1 MVSRIFSPAPTFL
14 RGKKM
19 RGPATEISPYLYKP
33 EKENAMRKF
42 AVFIS
47 VLVLIV
53 AVFVGTTVAMAR
65 PLSQSTFPF
74 QNYTLPLDTRVSDLV
89 TRLTQAEKISLLHQW
104 QPAISRLG
112 IASFRTGTEGLHGIA
127 WLGNATV
134 YPQAIGLGSTWDT
147 ALLNQVGQGIG
158 DEARGYHAQNP
169 TNVGLSVWS
178 PVVDLERDPRAGR
191 HEEGYAEDAYLTGQM
206 AIAYSNGMTGG
217 DAFYYKAIPTLKHFM
232 AYNQEAN
239 RDTINVSLDARNL
252 NEYYLEAFRYPIAS
266 GAAKSMMT
274 SYNKVNGVPNT
285 VATQINSV
293 IRTLWN
299 PLDFF
304 VVSDAF
310 APNNLYNSQGFYS
323 SYAQAT
329 AGMIKAGNCSFTQ
342 DDTNTTPTINAIN
355 SALSQGLITVADID
369 KCVTQILRVRFHT
382 GEFDNPVNPAN
393 PYKNL
398 GTEQIASSAHDTV
411 ALQAAREA
419 AVLLKN
425 TGNILPLSKTI
436 SVAVIGPRADDNLL
450 DFYSGTMPHSV
461 TPRAGITAKGVT
473 VRYALD
479 NTNNAAAN
487 AAAASNVA
495 IVFLGNKPL
504 CENGGWAGTCRA
516 SEGKETIDR
525 QSIDIEA
532 GDLSLLQAVFA
543 ANPNTIV
550 VLVSSF
556 PYSQTNWPNV
566 PAILYTAHGG
576 QNAGTAIADVLFG
589 DYAPAGRLS
598 TTWYSSLAQ
607 LPAIT
612 NYDIITGHRTYMYFN
627 NTPLYA
633 FGHGLTYATFAY
645 SNLRLSSS
653 SMTDTGQVTVSVDV
667 TNTGT
672 KASDEV
678 VQLYE
683 HDQAASVTVPMKKLV
698 GFQRLN
704 FTPGQMRTVNFTL
717 PAREL
722 AYWSTSTNSFFVEP
736 GAFDIMVGRA
746 SNNIQLTTTLTVTS
760 GGGNPTNTPTRTSVV
775 TNTPTRTFTPTAPI
789 TNTPTRTNTPGTPVI
804 TNTPTRTF
812 TPGTP
817 VITNTPT
824 RTFTPTAPP
833 VITNTPTTGA
843 SPTRTFTPTTGP
855 TLTVTPTV
863 GGACSPVTSTI
874 TIPFIFDGA
883 GVFCWQASSLGGF
896 INSWNT
902 TSVSVNGMNVTNIW
916 VGSGSYP
923 AKINGFYYVSYNSA
937 VAWGHF
943 EAK

>member
-1 MVSRIFSPAPTFL
+1 
-14 RGKKM
+14 
-19 RGPATEISPYLYKP
+19 
-33 EKENAMRKF
+33 MRKF
-42 AVFIS
+42 AGFAILIVG
-47 VLVLIV
+47 LVLLLT
-53 AVFVGTTVAMAR
+53 VFVRPPAVAASPSMSTYTFQDYTV
-65 PLSQSTFPF
+65 
-74 QNYTLPLDTRVSDLV
+74 PLDTRVSDLV
-89 TRLTQAEKISLLHQW
+89 SRLTQAEKISLLHQW

-127 WLGNATV
+127 WLGAATV

-158 DEARGYHAQNP
+158 DEARGFHAKDP

-191 HEEGYAEDAYLTGQM
+191 YEEGYAEDTYLTGQM

-217 DAFYYKAIPTLKHFM
+217 DPFYYKAIPTLKHFL
-232 AYNQEAN
+232 AYNQEAT
-239 RDTINVSLDARNL
+239 RDLNNITLDARNL

-285 VATQINSV
+285 VSPFINSV
-293 IRTLWN
+293 IRALWN
-299 PLDFF
+299 PMDFF
-304 VVSDAF
+304 VVSDAYGP
-310 APNNLYNSQGFYS
+310 ANLYGSQAY
-323 SYAQAT
+323 YADYAHAA

-342 DDTNTTPTINAIN
+342 DDSNPTNTVNAVN
-355 SALSQGLITVADID
+355 SALSQGLITTADID

-382 GEFDNPVNPAN
+382 GEFDVPANPAN
-393 PYKNL
+393 PYANL
-398 GTEQIASSAHDTV
+398 GMEQIASSAHDTV

-419 AVLLKN
+419 VVLLKN
-425 TGNILPLSKTI
+425 TGNVLPLSKSV

-450 DFYSGTMPHSV
+450 DFYSGTLPHSF

-479 NTNNAAAN
+479 NTNNAATN
-487 AAAASNVA
+487 AAAASNYA
-495 IVFLGNKPL
+495 IVVLGNKPL

-525 QSIDIEA
+525 QSIDIESA
-532 GDLSLLQAVFA
+532 DLSLLQAVYA

-550 VLVSSF
+550 VIVSSF

-598 TTWYSSLAQ
+598 TTWYSSLSQ
-607 LPAIT
+607 VPAIN
-612 NYDIITGHRTYMYFN
+612 NYNIISSPRTYMYSTA
-627 NTPLYA
+627 TPLYA
-633 FGHGLTYATFAY
+633 FGHGLTYTTFSY
-645 SNLRLSSS
+645 SNLRLSSA
-653 SMTDTGQVTVSVDV
+653 SMASDGQVTVSVDV

-672 KASDEV
+672 RASDEV

-683 HDQAASVTVPMKKLV
+683 HDQAASVSPLPIKKLV

-704 FTPGQMRTVNFTL
+704 FSAGQMRTVNFTL

-722 AYWSTSTNSFFVEP
+722 AYWNTSTNSFFVEP

-746 SNNIQLTTTLTVTS
+746 SNNILLTTTLTVSS
-760 GGGNPTNTPTRTSVV
+760 GSNPTATVTRTVTASVTPTRSLTPAITNTPTRTSTI
-775 TNTPTRTFTPTAPI
+775 TNTPAISSTPTRTPTRTFTPPAISP
-789 TNTPTRTNTPGTPVI
+789 
-804 TNTPTRTF
+804 TPTRTF
-812 TPGTP
+812 TPPAITATATRTSTP
-817 VITNTPT
+817 LPVTATPT
-824 RTFTPTAPP
+824 SG
-833 VITNTPTTGA
+833 V
-843 SPTRTFTPTTGP
+843 
-855 TLTVTPTV
+855 
-863 GGACSPVTSTI
+863 GACSPVTSTI
-874 TIPFIFDGA
+874 AAPFTFDGA
-883 GVFCWQASSLGGF
+883 GVFCWQASTLATYL
-896 INSWNT
+896 NSWNT
-902 TSVSVNGMNVTNIW
+902 TSVSVNGTNYTNIY
-916 VGSGSYP
+916 VPVSSLP
-923 AKINGFYYVSYNSA
+923 AKINGFWYISYNSS

>member
-1 MVSRIFSPAPTFL
+1 MRKLAVLILGLALLAVIAIKAPT
-14 RGKKM
+14 
-19 RGPATEISPYLYKP
+19 A
-33 EKENAMRKF
+33 A
-42 AVFIS
+42 
-47 VLVLIV
+47 
-53 AVFVGTTVAMAR
+53 AR
-65 PLSQSTFPF
+65 PLMSTYPF
-74 QNYTLPLDTRVSDLV
+74 QDYTISLDTRVSDLV
-89 TRLTQAEKISLLHQW
+89 SRLTQAEKISLLHQW

-127 WLGNATV
+127 WLGTATV
-134 YPQAIGLGSTWDT
+134 YPQAIGLGSTWNT

-158 DEARGYHAQNP
+158 DEARGFHAQNP

-178 PVVDLERDPRAGR
+178 PVVDLLRDPRSGR
-191 HEEGYAEDAYLTGQM
+191 YEEGYAEDAYLTGQL
-206 AIAYSNGMTGG
+206 ATAYSNGMTGG
-217 DAFYYKAIPTLKHFM
+217 DAFYYKAIPTLKHFL

-239 RDTINVSLDARNL
+239 RDTINITLDARNL
-252 NEYYLEAFRYPIAS
+252 NEYYLEAFRYPIVS
-266 GAAKSMMT
+266 GAAKSLMT

-285 VATQINSV
+285 VSSYINSV
-293 IRTLWN
+293 IRALWN

-304 VVSDAF
+304 VVSDAYGP
-310 APNNLYNSQGFYS
+310 ANLYGSQGYYS
-323 SYAQAT
+323 SYVQAA

-342 DDTNTTPTINAIN
+342 DDSNRTPTVNAVT
-355 SALSQGLITVADID
+355 SALSQGLITAADID

-382 GEFDNPVNPAN
+382 GEFDVPANPAN
-393 PYKNL
+393 PYANL
-398 GTEQIASSAHDTV
+398 GAEQIASSAHNTV
-411 ALQAAREA
+411 ALTAAREA
-419 AVLLKN
+419 VVLLKN
-425 TGNILPLSKTI
+425 TNNILPLSKSI

-479 NTNNAAAN
+479 NTNNAATN

-495 IVFLGNKPL
+495 IVVLGNKPL

-532 GDLSLLQAVFA
+532 GDLSLLQSVYA

-550 VLVSSF
+550 VIVSSF

-566 PAILYTAHGG
+566 PAIIYTAHGG

-598 TTWYSSLAQ
+598 TTWYSSLSQ
-607 LPAIT
+607 IPAIT
-612 NYDIITGHRTYMYFN
+612 NYDIINSRRTYMYFTG
-627 NTPLYA
+627 TPLYA
-633 FGHGLTYATFAY
+633 FGHGLTYTTFSY

-653 SMTDTGQVTVSVDV
+653 SMAANGQVTVSVDV

-672 KASDEV
+672 RASDEV

-683 HDQAASVTVPMKKLV
+683 HDQAASVSPLPSKKLI

-704 FTPGQMRTVNFTL
+704 FAAGQMRTVNFTL

-722 AYWSTSTNSFFVEP
+722 AYWNTSTNSFYVEP

-746 SNNIQLTTTLTVTS
+746 SNNILLTTTLTVTS
-760 GGGNPTNTPTRTSVV
+760 GGGVTATPTRTSTV
-775 TNTPTRTFTPTAPI
+775 TNTPAITSTPTRTT
-789 TNTPTRTNTPGTPVI
+789 TRTNTPGI
-804 TNTPTRTF
+804 SSTPTRTS
-812 TPGTP
+812 TVTL
-817 VITNTPT
+817 TPT
-824 RTFTPTAPP
+824 RSLTPA
-833 VITNTPTTGA
+833 ISPTRTSTSGA
-843 SPTRTFTPTTGP
+843 SPTRTQTPALTSTR
-855 TLTVTPTV
+855 TLTPVASPTSGV
-863 GGACSPVTSTI
+863 GACSPVSATI
-874 TIPFIFDGA
+874 TAPFTYDGS
-883 GVFCWQASSLGGF
+883 GSFCWQSSNLGGY

-902 TSVSVNGMNVTNIW
+902 TSVTINGVNITNLYMAA
-916 VGSGSYP
+916 GSYP
-923 AKINGFYYVSYNSA
+923 AKIGGFWYVAYNSTVSWA
-937 VAWGHF
+937 HF